1 MGEITGKDRASNVRR
16 MFAHLARHYDL
27 ANRWMTWGQD
37 VKWRREVIDRAHLP
51 VGGSLLD
58 IGTGTGDLASE
69 AVHRDKSILPIGA
82 DFTPEMMLVGRDRRD
97 GNLISWLNADAHDL
111 PFNSG
116 TFDSVVS
123 GYLLRNVVEV
133 EKALAEQYRVLK
145 PGGYMVCL
153 DTTPP
158 PKDFKYLPVRLY
170 LRLIIPFIGGLVARD
185 FHTYRYLPE
194 STRHFLQATELAEC
208 MRIVGF
214 RETGFR
220 KFMGRSMAI
229 HWGAK

>member
-1 MGEITGKDRASNVRR
+1 MGELTGKDRAYYVRR
-16 MFAHLARHYDL
+16 MFARLARHYDL

-37 VKWRREVIDRAHLP
+37 VKWRREVIDRAGIP
-51 VGGSLLD
+51 MGGRLLD
-58 IGTGTGDLASE
+58 IGTGTGDLALE
-69 AVHRDKSILPIGA
+69 AIHRDKHILPIGT
-82 DFTPEMMLVGRDRRD
+82 DFTLEMMLVGRNRRD
-97 GNLISWLNADAHDL
+97 GNLIRWLNADALDL
-111 PFNSG
+111 PFNSE

-153 DTTPP
+153 DTSPP
-158 PKDFKYLPVRLY
+158 LKDFWHLPVRLY
-170 LRLIIPFIGGLVARD
+170 LRFVIPFIGGLVARD
-185 FHTYRYLPE
+185 IQTYRYLPE

-208 MRIVGF
+208 MRKIGF
-214 RETGFR
+214 RGTGFR
-220 KFMGRSMAI
+220 KLMGGSMAI